1 MDKKV
6 TWQDDLPKFNLPFA
20 KMLYMLY
27 YLSSEKQIDNEQKKK
42 LKELVLVDNKKM
54 LQLYSVFEKNNNLND
69 LVSGLKKIY
78 TEETM
83 NKDFSK
89 SIIHKA
95 FESIMKRDRE
105 NEDEREL
112 AIEDLGSPTL
122 GAFMGEEKKKKKVN
136 DKD

>member
-1 MDKKV
+1 MEKKGI
-6 TWQDDLPKFNLPFA
+6 WQEDLPKFNLPFA

-27 YLSSEKQIDNEQKKK
+27 YLFSEKQIDNEQKKK

-54 LQLYSVFEKNNNLND
+54 LQLYSVFEKNNNLGD

-105 NEDEREL
+105 NEDEREFP
-112 AIEDLGSPTL
+112 IEDMSSPVL
-122 GAFMGEEKKKKKVN
+122 GAFVGGDKKKKKVG

>member
-1 MDKKV
+1 MEKKV
-6 TWQDDLPKFNLPFA
+6 IWQEDLPKFNLPFA

-27 YLSSEKQIDNEQKKK
+27 YLFSEKQIDNEQKKK

-54 LQLYSVFEKNNNLND
+54 LQLYSVFEKNNNLGD

-105 NEDEREL
+105 NEDEREFP
-112 AIEDLGSPTL
+112 IEDMSSPVL
-122 GAFMGEEKKKKKVN
+122 GAFVGGDKKKKKVG

>member
-1 MDKKV
+1 
-6 TWQDDLPKFNLPFA
+6 
-20 KMLYMLY
+20 MLY

-42 LKELVLVDNKKM
+42 LKEIVLVDNKKM
-54 LQLYSVFEKNNNLND
+54 LQLYSVFEKNNNLSD
-69 LVSGLKKIY
+69 FVSGLKKIY

-112 AIEDLGSPTL
+112 AIEDLGSPML
-122 GAFMGEEKKKKKVN
+122 SVFMSGEKKKKKVN
-136 DKD
+136 DEE

>member
-54 LQLYSVFEKNNNLND
+54 LQLYGVFEKNNNLSD
-69 LVSGLKKIY
+69 LVTGLKKIY

-112 AIEDLGSPTL
+112 AMKDLGSPTL
-122 GAFMGEEKKKKKVN
+122 GAFMGGENKKKKVI
-136 DKD
+136 DEE